1 MLVPSSDHEDTLAP
15 MITGPGV
22 ITLPKVK
29 HKTTR
34 KLIDKDDKSD
44 KIKKDHNPTTEGQK
58 ETYLSLIS
66 NYRTQFGI
74 EDDTNSQFIAFR
86 RYKCNIVYNDNKD
99 ILQLLTTHQT

>member
-1 MLVPSSDHEDTLAP
+1 MRGIPPFKIHLKRALLAP
-15 MITGPGV
+15 MISGPGV

-34 KLIDKDDKSD
+34 MLIDKSD

-74 EDDTNSQFIAFR
+74 EDDAKSQFIAFKR
-86 RYKCNIVYNDNKD
+86 
-99 ILQLLTTHQT
+99 